1 MRPSRPDRDPA
12 ALEPATPLESGV
24 VASVSEAAIE
34 AADAPRIGPKPMF
47 SSLLGMLRARPLR
60 ALRFLLFGGDQPD
73 FFRAPVR
80 WLFGRDL
87 LTNLRSI
94 ALYGAFGDEL
104 DHRDWMQTEVID
116 LRDEPREEGG
126 FWFDYVADTGDGQLA
141 MYDMA
146 QLLLA
151 DAYVDEQQ
159 PSAAV
164 SLEAGRH
171 RLPRGR
177 FLFCGGDTAY
187 HVADDATLEAR
198 MCAPFEWAR
207 RELPARPEQRA
218 RWVFGIPGNHDYYDS
233 LIGFNRLFRA
243 PDNPRLPLADLQ
255 RRQQASFVALQLPF
269 EFLLLGL
276 DSQNGKLDRRQRQ
289 FMLECLH
296 AHGSRRL
303 IVATPEPATVFDV
316 VKRDAARPF
325 DALGLPR
332 PFSSGVPSFPA
343 PDALHL
349 DLSGDTHHY
358 ARYADQ
364 AHPNFAYVV
373 AGGGGAFVHPS
384 HTRERRGDA
393 PPAWPPTAAALYP
406 SADES
411 RRVMTARLLCPWRIL
426 SGGGVFFMGALLSLL
441 LYFGVAFAPG
451 MHELFV
457 QEILP
462 RSELESPA
470 GRWAFAPSASSV
482 HRVVDAGPDRAHG
495 RTELLTSELAT
506 LSALIVVLLWA
517 SVLSPRLF
525 AQATE
530 RDEAARP
537 AVRASRYAGLC
548 GGALVTLACMGV
560 TYYERATL
568 PGLDAPRPFFASFLL
583 LLYLTPLPLAGFWI
597 VNYLGTLPKQ
607 AKVRPL
613 HELDSLPR
621 WIALLFGVGSAIY
634 GLLSYGVNSV
644 AAFGADLGAIIALGV
659 LVVAPTAMAYAQGSG
674 RSLRRRLG
682 YACIGLCFG
691 ALQLMLPLLL
701 AIYGDAL
708 DALSCAAWSIGI
720 GALGHFLYCRWPRAW
735 ILLGAWLAAGGGAL
749 AWILISAEL
758 QPVDGASFALACA
771 AGGVFA
777 CVWFGFYLAV
787 ALAFDAHNN
796 EAGGAARIDFYRH
809 FVRIKLERDRLTGY
823 VIGFDRPATAGAR
836 AKLID
841 VFELVPEAQEQ

>member
-1 MRPSRPDRDPA
+1 
-12 ALEPATPLESGV
+12 
-24 VASVSEAAIE
+24 
-34 AADAPRIGPKPMF
+34 MF
-47 SSLLGMLRARPLR
+47 
-60 ALRFLLFGGDQPD
+60 FGGDHPD
-73 FFRAPVR
+73 YFRAPVR

-116 LRDEPREEGG
+116 LRDEPCEEDG

-141 MYDMA
+141 MYNMA
-146 QLLLA
+146 QLMLA
-151 DAYVDEQQ
+151 DVYVDE
-159 PSAAV
+159 PRAAAAV
-164 SLEAGRH
+164 SLEGGRH

-198 MCAPFEWAR
+198 MCGPFQWAR
-207 RELPARPEQRA
+207 RERQARPEPRA

-243 PDNPRLPLADLQ
+243 PDNPRLPLADLR
-255 RRQQASFVALQLPF
+255 RRQEASFVALQLPF
-269 EFLLLGL
+269 EFLFLGL

-316 VKRDAARPF
+316 VKADAARPF

-358 ARYADQ
+358 ARYADA
-364 AHPNFAYVV
+364 AHANFAYVV

-384 HTRERRGDA
+384 HTSERDRSA
-393 PPAWPPTAAALYP
+393 PPAWPPMAAALYP

-411 RRVMTARLLCPWRIL
+411 RRIMTARLLCPWRIL
-426 SGGGVFFMGALLSLL
+426 GGGGVFFMGALLALL

-451 MHELFV
+451 MHELIV
-457 QEILP
+457 QDILP
-462 RSELESPA
+462 RTELESPA
-470 GRWAFAPSASSV
+470 GRWSFTPSTSSV

-495 RTELLTSELAT
+495 RTELMTSELTT
-506 LSALIVVLLWA
+506 LSALIAVLLWA
-517 SVLSPRLF
+517 SVLTPRLF
-525 AQATE
+525 AQATI

-537 AVRASRYAGLC
+537 VVRASRYAGLC
-548 GGALVTLACMGV
+548 AAALATLACMGV
-560 TYYERATL
+560 TYYERATQS
-568 PGLDAPRPFFASFLL
+568 GIETPRPFFASFLL
-583 LLYLTPLPLAGFWI
+583 LVYLTPLPLAGLWI

-644 AAFGADLGAIIALGV
+644 ASFGADLGAIVALGV
-659 LVVAPTAMAYAQGSG
+659 LVIAPTALAYAQGRT

-682 YACIGLCFG
+682 YACIGLYFG
-691 ALQLMLPLLL
+691 VLQLMLPLLL
-701 AIYGDAL
+701 AIYGDAGA
-708 DALSCAAWSIGI
+708 ALLCAAWSIGM
-720 GALGHFLYCRWPRAW
+720 GVAGYVVYCRWPRAW
-735 ILLGAWLAAGGGAL
+735 TLLAAWLAAGGGAL
-749 AWILISAEL
+749 AWIMTTGEL
-758 QPVDGASFALACA
+758 QPVDGSSFALVCV
-771 AGGVFA
+771 AGGAFA

-809 FVRIKLERDRLTGY
+809 FVRIKLQRDRVTGY
-823 VIGFDRPATAGAR
+823 VIGFDRPATAGVR

-841 VFELVPEAQEQ
+841 VFELVPGAPEK